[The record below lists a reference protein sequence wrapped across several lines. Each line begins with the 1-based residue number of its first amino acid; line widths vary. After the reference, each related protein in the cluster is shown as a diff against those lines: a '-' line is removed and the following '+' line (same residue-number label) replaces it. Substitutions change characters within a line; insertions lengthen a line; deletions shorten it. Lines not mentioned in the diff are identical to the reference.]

1 MHGVGK
7 LPRQQNADTQSNIS
21 YSLSLNLGK
30 IKTSIK
36 NLYHPDKRD
45 QDVRMEMLKQCS
57 FENICNTCKT
67 RNDMIYNVLRIF
79 TFYSHCLLS

>member
-1 MHGVGK
+1 MAATSQVTFRIYHTMHGVGK

-30 IKTSIK
+30 IKTSIQ

-45 QDVRMEMLKQCS
+45 QDVRMEMLKQCY
-57 FENICNTCKT
+57 FP
-67 RNDMIYNVLRIF
+67 
-79 TFYSHCLLS
+79 FYI